1 MAIALG
7 GAGPRYDVR
16 PAKEKR
22 GMFGGPLGGFSGI
35 CKDTTQGACA
45 GFLSLIG
52 ATHLT
57 GGGSAFGTTG
67 SNIGWLDGLWT
78 SLSANG
84 MAGPVELLGGIA
96 LFLAARRTV
105 SRTVGLLAFIVFAV
119 AIANGYTLADMLG
132 MISTFL
138 EGAAGVV
145 ESIPVGES
153 ESART

>member
-7 GAGPRYDVR
+7 GAGSRYDVK
-16 PAKEKR
+16 PTKESR
-22 GMFGGPLGGFSGI
+22 GIFGGPLGGFSGI
-35 CKDTTQGACA
+35 CKDTSQGACA

-57 GGGSAFGTTG
+57 GGASAFGASG
-67 SNIGWLDGLWT
+67 SNIGFIDNIWT

-84 MAGPVELLGGIA
+84 MAGPGELLGGIA
-96 LFLAARRTV
+96 LFLAARRTI

-132 MISTFL
+132 MLSSFL
-138 EGAAGVV
+138 ESAAGVV

-153 ESART
+153 ASV